1 MKEDG
6 DRRGPWQVLGSRQV
20 YENAWIRVREDDV
33 IRPDGQPGIYGVVEF
48 QGLAVAIVALTEDE
62 QVYLVGQYR
71 YPTDTYSWEVVEG
84 TSEAGEEPLT
94 AAKRELSEETG
105 LTASE
110 WLDLGRCYFSNSS
123 TDQVGYLYVARGLTA
138 GEPHPDETEE
148 LAVKVVPLEEAVAMS
163 LSSEIDDAFSII
175 GLLRAWNYLHG
186 NTQQATGNKVGF

>member
-1 MKEDG
+1 MNPND

-20 YENAWIRVREDDV
+20 YENDWIRVREDDV
-33 IRPDGQPGIYGVVEF
+33 IRPDGRPGIYGVVEF
-48 QGLAVAIVALTEDE
+48 QGLAVAIVALTDDE

-84 TSEAGEEPLT
+84 TSEAGEEPLA

-105 LTASE
+105 LTATE
-110 WLDLGRCYFSNSS
+110 WLDLGCCQFSNSS
-123 TDQVGYLYVARGLTA
+123 TDQVGYLYLARGLTA

-148 LAVKVVPLEEAVAMS
+148 LAVKVVPLAEAVAMS

-175 GLLRAWNYLHG
+175 GLLRAWNYLES
-186 NTQQATGNKVGF
+186 NRQQATGNKEV

>member
-1 MKEDG
+1 MTEKDG
-6 DRRGPWQVLGSRQV
+6 KRGPWRVLASRQV

-33 IRPDGQPGIYGVVEF
+33 VRPDGKPGIYGVVEF
-48 QGLAVAIVALTEDE
+48 QGLAVAIVALTDDE

-105 LTASE
+105 LTAAE
-110 WLDLGRCYFSNSS
+110 WTPLGRCQFSNSS
-123 TDQVGYLYVARGLTA
+123 TDQIGYLYLARGLTP
-138 GEPHPDETEE
+138 GEAHPDETED
-148 LAVKVVPLEEAVAMS
+148 LAVKVVPLADAVAMS

-175 GLLRAWNYLHG
+175 GLFRAWRYLK
-186 NTQQATGNKVGF
+186 ANK

>member
-1 MKEDG
+1 VSAVSRKAKTKNYETNSSSPAYPIRARRRIARRAAIIPRMSEQG

-48 QGLAVAIVALTEDE
+48 QGLAVAIIALTEDE

-84 TSEAGEEPLT
+84 TSEAGEEPLA

-105 LTASE
+105 LT
-110 WLDLGRCYFSNSS
+110 
-123 TDQVGYLYVARGLTA
+123 
-138 GEPHPDETEE
+138 
-148 LAVKVVPLEEAVAMS
+148 
-163 LSSEIDDAFSII
+163 
-175 GLLRAWNYLHG
+175 
-186 NTQQATGNKVGF
+186 